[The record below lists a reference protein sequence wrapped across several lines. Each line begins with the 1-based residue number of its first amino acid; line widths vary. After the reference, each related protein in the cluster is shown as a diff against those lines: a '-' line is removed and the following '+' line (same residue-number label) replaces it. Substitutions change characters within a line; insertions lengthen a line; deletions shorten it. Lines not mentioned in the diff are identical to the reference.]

1 MQTNTPSPCRARK
14 LSDEQRSAI
23 ASYFAVYKG
32 QERGVAKLATA
43 LDDHPAIARAYAL
56 LRDAFEQVG
65 GGVGVVVEGWG
76 GYWVGHQ
83 WSKQD
88 TLCGQCGPPLLCPA
102 CRADCRPLPP
112 APHVPCPCSASCR
125 SSSCWG
131 MSSSARRCW
140 RTCPTMQVP
149 RQLAALQPAHCPS
162 LRTSYCVPLWRH
174 DSVCAASGLNA
185 CC

>member
-65 GGVGVVVEGWG
+65 GGVGVVVEGGGVIVWG
-76 GYWVGHQ
+76 TSGA
-83 WSKQD
+83 SRIR
-88 TLCGQCGPPLLCPA
+88 LCGQCGPPLLCPA

-112 APHVPCPCSASCR
+112 APHVPP
-125 SSSCWG
+125 
-131 MSSSARRCW
+131 
-140 RTCPTMQVP
+140 VP
-149 RQLAALQPAHCPS
+149 AAHPAG
-162 LRTSYCVPLWRH
+162 
-174 DSVCAASGLNA
+174 AAAAGG
-185 CC
+185 

>member
-65 GGVGVVVEGWG
+65 GGVGERVGE
-76 GYWVGHQ
+76 WVRGRG
-83 WSKQD
+83 S
-88 TLCGQCGPPLLCPA
+88 LPVGMFACSCASVLLH
-102 CRADCRPLPP
+102 LP
-112 APHVPCPCSASCR
+112 
-125 SSSCWG
+125 
-131 MSSSARRCW
+131 
-140 RTCPTMQVP
+140 
-149 RQLAALQPAHCPS
+149 QL
-162 LRTSYCVPLWRH
+162 
-174 DSVCAASGLNA
+174 
-185 CC
+185 